1 MSLTVGVEVPP
12 GDRVELEGWLRSPSL
27 LAGLVQ
33 RARIGLL
40 AADGV
45 GTGEIVHRVGVS
57 KPAVIRW
64 KGRYAAEGPAGLA
77 DRPKPG
83 RPPTID
89 ARAIGAAA
97 VGPPP

>member
-33 RARIGLL
+33 RARIVLL
-40 AADGV
+40 AAHGV
-45 GTGEIVHRVGVS
+45 RTGEIVHRVGVS

-64 KGRYAAEGPAGLA
+64 NRRYAAQRLSGLA
-77 DRPKPG
+77 DRPKTG
-83 RPPTID
+83 RTPTID
-89 ARAIGAAA
+89 AIAIVLATLQ
-97 VGPPP
+97 PPP